1 MIYSTI
7 MRIGGLGLLFS
18 IIAFSSYILLTD
30 KNAETK
36 VTPSVQTASVET
48 APENLPD
55 NIRESDD
62 TAETP
67 IIKLASLS
75 IITDYPAMDDSS
87 LTAEMGMIL
96 EERLKSAKQLAGA
109 QEFDEA
115 LQMLE
120 IAPQSDQE
128 AYSLNYLRA
137 QILSW
142 SGNHNKAERAFTELR
157 QQYPQDADIAVSFG
171 YLHLY
176 QNNFE
181 DAERLFTQVLDRFP
195 DYQDAKKGL
204 KRATAIQ

>member
-7 MRIGGLGLLFS
+7 MRIGGFGLLFS
-18 IIAFSSYILLTD
+18 IIAFSSYVLLTN
-30 KNAETK
+30 KNAK
-36 VTPSVQTASVET
+36 AKITPSVQTASAET
-48 APENLPD
+48 VPETLP
-55 NIRESDD
+55 ETLVVSDD
-62 TAETP
+62 AAETP
-67 IIKLASLS
+67 IVKLASLS

-87 LTAEMGMIL
+87 LTAEMGMIV
-96 EERLKSAKQLAGA
+96 EERLKTAKQLAGA

-128 AYSLNYLRA
+128 AYNLNYLKA

-142 SGNHNKAERAFTELR
+142 SGNHYKAERAFTELR